1 MRTHTCLVMNVYL
14 EMLVA
19 HVFVKERRKKYI
31 DCSDVCECARSQRAV
46 ATFPIPLSLC
56 DAALICSHPLH
67 CVWLGTYRG
76 LLGHLVSLGLNDSK
90 FLPHFGSC
98 YPPPP
103 DLAELGCVFC

>member
-67 CVWLGTYRG
+67 CVWLGTCRG

-98 YPPPP
+98 YPPP
-103 DLAELGCVFC
+103 